1 MISARGPDSAS
12 ADEPGID
19 VRAPLLR
26 VARQTT
32 RPLHPT
38 PCRPAS
44 AEASNRAVGPASNP
58 FPSGLL
64 PSGLGMAKP
73 TIPQARDRAEVLWG
87 RYTPGM
93 GYERRFPGTSGNG
106 HPKRARE
113 CLLKVA
119 SADRALARRTSGT
132 GRGRVKTPTFNQR
145 IEIPSRFRQFENQ
158 KCLRLLLGEDD
169 RENNSAHFWRV
180 HVFTQPGSI
189 SAARMPMI
197 GWLLLHL
204 CDV

>member
-12 ADEPGID
+12 ADEPGIG

-93 GYERRFPGTSGNG
+93 GPSAGSLERLVTGARNG
-106 HPKRARE
+106 RRSDQARI
-113 CLLKVA
+113 CPLLF
-119 SADRALARRTSGT
+119 SNR
-132 GRGRVKTPTFNQR
+132 
-145 IEIPSRFRQFENQ
+145 PS
-158 KCLRLLLGEDD
+158 
-169 RENNSAHFWRV
+169 
-180 HVFTQPGSI
+180 
-189 SAARMPMI
+189 
-197 GWLLLHL
+197 
-204 CDV
+204 